1 VTYKDRLAQFRT
13 EHPKLYSVY
22 LGDLRPCPP
31 SPDIKAAVNET
42 LTCDACGATTLK
54 EAFGVWCT
62 RCARWH
68 HVGGN
73 CLLKLP
79 LIATEIA
86 YWLPGS
92 CSTRERQ
99 QVNNLLRIEKEAI
112 VGLYQKESGDAGSD

>member
-1 VTYKDRLAQFRT
+1 MTYKDRLAQFKT

-22 LGDLRPCPP
+22 IGDLRPCPP

-73 CLLKLP
+73 CLRKLTVRHGNID
-79 LIATEIA
+79 L
-86 YWLPGS
+86 GV
-92 CSTRERQ
+92 STVRGRQ
-99 QVNNLLRIEKEAI
+99 EANEMIRIQKEAI
-112 VGLYQKESGDAGSD
+112 VGLYQKENNHG

>member
-1 VTYKDRLAQFRT
+1 MTYKDRLAQFRT

-22 LGDLRPCPP
+22 VGDLRPCPP

-79 LIATEIA
+79 LIYTDGEF
-86 YWLPGS
+86 WLS
-92 CSTRERQ
+92 CSARERQ
-99 QVNNLLRIEKEAI
+99 RLNDLLRIQKEAI
-112 VGLYQKESGDAGSD
+112 VGLYQKEASDAGND